1 MSIELKIK
9 DRTDVK
15 FPIIIENTEGNKIYE
30 QDLYGNWYEW
40 TYDNNNKCLTYKDS
54 KGLWY
59 EYTYDENNNILTYKD
74 SFDCYEIKG
83 QRVTKEE
90 FESFVIP
97 EYTMEELVAK
107 LGYSFKIKK

>member
-30 QDLYGNWYEW
+30 QDLYGNWYE
-40 TYDNNNKCLTYKDS
+40 
-54 KGLWY
+54 
-59 EYTYDENNNILTYKD
+59 YTYDENNNILTYKD

-83 QRVTKEE
+83 QGVTKEE